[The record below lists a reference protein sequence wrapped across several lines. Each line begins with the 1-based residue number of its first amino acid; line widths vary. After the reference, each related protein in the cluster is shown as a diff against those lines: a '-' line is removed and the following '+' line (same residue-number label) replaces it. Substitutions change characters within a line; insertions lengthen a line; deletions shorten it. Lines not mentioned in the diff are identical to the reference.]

1 MQNKDIEPEDKIPVV
16 EKNRILSDLLSQFP
30 ELIPI
35 VNRFGIFLGVGDKTI
50 EQICRDLNLNEDF
63 ILCVINVYLNDKYIP
78 DEKLVFFDTQLIADY
93 FQHTIENYTMDLV
106 PNIEK
111 HLNALIAMSG
121 PDKKEL
127 GVFRQIFLNFKEEL
141 SSHLNNSLD
150 NNFIY
155 PHELLHDL
163 KNILIKH
170 ISGEYNQNLCH
181 AVIFSITSLENDLA
195 THNRLRKKLLLPKL
209 EAMNSSDI
217 KHLEHVITDDNKH
230 QPLPGHLN
238 PLSKRETEI
247 LILIAQGHLNKEI
260 ADLLHISLNTVL
272 THRKNIISKTGIK
285 TVSGLTFY
293 CIQNGL
299 IASVNQ

>member
-1 MQNKDIEPEDKIPVV
+1 M
-16 EKNRILSDLLSQFP
+16 LSRYP

-35 VNRFGIFLGVGDKTI
+35 VNRFGICLGVGDKTI
-50 EQICRDLNLNEDF
+50 EKICADYGINENF
-63 ILCVINVYLNDKYIP
+63 ILIILNVYLDDDYLP
-78 DEKLVFFDTQLIADY
+78 DNILSTFDAELVADY
-93 FQHTIENYTMDLV
+93 FRCTVENYIKELV

-121 PDKKEL
+121 SEKKEL
-127 GVFRQIFLNFKEEL
+127 NLLHGIFMQFKNEL
-141 SSHLNNSLD
+141 SAHLNNSLD
-150 NNFIY
+150 SGFSY

-163 KNILIKH
+163 KNILIKY
-170 ISGEYNQNLCH
+170 ISGDFNQNLCY
-181 AVIFSITSLENDLA
+181 AVIYSITSLENDLA
-195 THNRLRKKLLLPKL
+195 IHNRLRKKILIPKL
-209 EAMNSSDI
+209 ELLNLSDM
-217 KHLEHVITDDNKH
+217 KHLEHAISDENKSNN
-230 QPLPGHLN
+230 QETNGIS
-238 PLSKRETEI
+238 LSKRETEI
-247 LILIAQGHLNKEI
+247 LILIAQGNLNKEI